1 MPDTVPLAGEAVLEV
16 VSPDGARRYARITQ
30 TPFMIGRGV
39 ETGNHLQLSDRRISR
54 NCAAVVI
61 EANRF
66 YLEDRGQRRGLF
78 VNGEKV
84 ESRELQ
90 DGDAVTFGIDDSYEI
105 IFRSNSGTNESS
117 LPNLLTRIE
126 HITSSEPTGGGL
138 VKLKRLLEA
147 TSLLHSQ
154 LPLDVVLGHMLDHAV
169 SVTDADRGLLLEI
182 DNAGALKVKLARRS
196 GGLRL
201 PPESLTP
208 SQTAIQLALK
218 QQSAVITEDLAQADV
233 DLQAAQS
240 IVAQRL
246 RAVVVIRLYALSRAN
261 TQESMVNIKCGDF
274 LGVLY
279 LDSRRPAAFSKLDRQ
294 ILDAL
299 AADAASILD
308 NARLVER
315 ERERQRME
323 QEINIARDIQQALL
337 PRDFREFPHLAVSG
351 INFPCLSVG
360 GDYFDVFPLS
370 DKRTAF
376 LIADVS
382 GKGLGAALLT
392 TMLQGALSGMTL
404 GTDPAR
410 VFNHVNRFLCSHSE
424 VGRYATM
431 FFGILD
437 QDGELDYINAGH
449 PSPFLIRHGVAE
461 EPFTEGSYPV
471 GLVQEAEYVTA
482 HVKLE
487 PGDTLILFSDGVTE
501 AMDPGEDLYGVPRL
515 REVLTGQSDCALDKL
530 QKSILES
537 VENFAK
543 GAHQADDLTLLIV
556 RYRSTP
562 AVAMTDTDIS
572 SSSSGRSSPPAAA
585 NSGAGLGSS
594 GSEVALQPTLP
605 SPVAPKIS

>member
-1 MPDTVPLAGEAVLEV
+1 MPDAAPLAGEAVLEV
-16 VSPDGARRYARITQ
+16 VSPDGARRYARVTQ
-30 TPFMIGRGV
+30 TPFMIGRGA

-54 NCAAVVI
+54 NCAALVI

-66 YLEDRGQRRGLF
+66 YVEDRGQRRGLF
-78 VNGEKV
+78 VNGDKV

-90 DGDAVTFGIDDSYEI
+90 DGDSITFGLDDSYEI
-105 IFRSNSGTNESS
+105 IFRSGKSS
-117 LPNLLTRIE
+117 EENDLPHLLTRME

-169 SVTDADRGLLLEI
+169 SVTDADRGLLLEA
-182 DNAGALKVKLARRS
+182 DATGALKVKLARRS

-208 SQTAIQLALK
+208 SQTAIQLAMK
-218 QQSAVITEDLAQADV
+218 QQSPVITEDLAQADV

-246 RAVVVIRLYALSRAN
+246 RAVVVIPLFAMSRAN
-261 TQESMVNIKCGDF
+261 TQESVASVKRGDF
-274 LGVLY
+274 LGILY

-315 ERERQRME
+315 ERERQRLE

-337 PRDFREFPHLAVSG
+337 PRDFREYPHLAVTG
-351 INFPCLSVG
+351 FNLPCLSVG
-360 GDYFDVFPLS
+360 GDYFDVFPLG
-370 DKRTAF
+370 DGRTAF

-382 GKGLGAALLT
+382 GKGLGAAILT

-404 GTDPAR
+404 GIDPAR
-410 VFNHVNRFLCSHSE
+410 VVNHVNRFLCDHSE

-437 QDGELDYINAGH
+437 REGHLEFINAGH
-449 PSPFLIRHGVAE
+449 PSPILIRRV
-461 EPFTEGSYPV
+461 P
-471 GLVQEAEYVTA
+471 EAQYTA
-482 HVKLE
+482 VCLKLE
-487 PGDTLILFSDGVTE
+487 PGDTLVLFSDGVTE
-501 AMDPGEDLYGVPRL
+501 AADPDEQMFGTARL
-515 REVLTGQSDCALDKL
+515 KQLLTGQPECPLEDL
-530 QKSILES
+530 QKCVLEA
-537 VENFAK
+537 VENFAR

-556 RYRSTP
+556 RYKAT
-562 AVAMTDTDIS
+562 AAAATTDTDVPVSAS
-572 SSSSGRSSPPAAA
+572 SSSSSSSSASSSAA
-585 NSGAGLGSS
+585 G
-594 GSEVALQPTLP
+594 
-605 SPVAPKIS
+605 